1 MNSVATFLTTVKIK
15 RYFSITRY
23 GVLFCR
29 RCTDNSPVRILV
41 SEPFLIGIIILEYG
55 LISIL
60 REVKNDFDA
69 DPFYLNRNAAKLQ

>member
-15 RYFSITRY
+15 RYFSITLSE
-23 GVLFCR
+23 VLFCR

-41 SEPFLIGIIILEYG
+41 SEPFLIRIIILEYG

-69 DPFYLNRNAAKLQ
+69 DPFYLNRNAVKLQ